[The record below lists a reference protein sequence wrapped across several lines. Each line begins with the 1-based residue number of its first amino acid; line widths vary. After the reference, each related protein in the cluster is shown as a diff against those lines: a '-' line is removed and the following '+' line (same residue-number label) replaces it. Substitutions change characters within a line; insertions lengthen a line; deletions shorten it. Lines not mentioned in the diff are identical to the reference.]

1 MSDRVLQLLGP
12 SSGGIRTHV
21 AELTRRLRGR
31 GWSVDVACPA
41 GVMADLLGDRDHDHD
56 HDKGVHTVTVSD
68 TWGPLAVWRA
78 RRQLRPLMAGV
89 SVVHAHGLKAA
100 LVAETIRQRPPLV
113 LTIHNLVSGTQ
124 RGTAAPALAGVE
136 RHIIRRAD
144 HVIVISDEIDAHVAP
159 LVPSERRTFVLP
171 VAPHRTVSVD
181 RDDVRAALGIADD
194 APMVTI
200 VARHHPQKDL
210 PMFLRAMASVRER
223 VPGVRAVIVGDGPER
238 TAIERLRDELDLAD
252 VVVLAG
258 FLPNPVD
265 QMHAADV
272 VALSSAWEGSPI
284 AVAECLSIGAPLVA
298 TAVGTVTRHLRDGE
312 SARIVPVGDHDA
324 FADALVEL
332 LLDPGRAAVI
342 GARGRE
348 IGDRVFAAEA
358 LVTPLE
364 QVYRTVRRRD

>member
-21 AELTRRLRGR
+21 AELTRQLRGR
-31 GWSVDVACPA
+31 GWSVDVAGPA
-41 GVMADLLGDRDHDHD
+41 GVMTDVLRDGNDT
-56 HDKGVHTVTVSD
+56 GNGNSVHTVAVSGS
-68 TWGPLAVWRA
+68 WNPLALQRA
-78 RRQLRPLMAGV
+78 RRQLRPLMAGAT
-89 SVVHAHGLKAA
+89 VVHAHGLKAA
-100 LVAETIRQRPPLV
+100 LVAETIRRRPPLV

-124 RGTAAPALAGVE
+124 RGTAAAALARVE
-136 RHIIRRAD
+136 RQVIRRAD

-159 LVPSERRTFVLP
+159 LVPAERRTFVLP
-171 VAPHRTVSVD
+171 VAPHRTASAG

-210 PMFLRAMASVRER
+210 PMFLRAMTSVRGR

-238 TAIERLRDELDLAD
+238 TAIERLRDELGLAD
-252 VVVLAG
+252 VVVVAG

-284 AVAECLSIGAPLVA
+284 AVAECLSIGAPLVT

-348 IGDRVFAAEA
+348 AGDRVFAAEA

-364 QVYRTVRRRD
+364 QVYRTVRRQD